1 MADHQDLDIP
11 AIGARMK
18 RLNPEDAILAHDVD
32 LLIEELAYVQGEM
45 AALQQNLT
53 GIIDQLGR
61 ALDGIIEQLGR
72 MQRGGTPDDHDHRP
86 MA

>member
-32 LLIEELAYVQGEM
+32 LLIEELAYVKGEM
-45 AALQQNLT
+45 AALQQN
-53 GIIDQLGR
+53 
-61 ALDGIIEQLGR
+61 LDGIIEQLGR
-72 MQRGGTPDDHDHRP
+72 MQRHSLPDDHDHRP